1 MSDLETRQAS
11 IGAVEGKTITGYA
24 ALYNS
29 WSKPLMG
36 AKGTFTERIAP
47 GAFDAS
53 IAAGAS
59 LWFMHDSKQILANTK
74 SGTLTLESDAQ
85 GLKYTAQLGDSQ
97 RDSDVLD
104 LVRRGVVS
112 EMSFGFSVPPGGDSW
127 AGEKRTLNSVNL
139 REISLVEVGAYNATT
154 SFVRS
159 QETPVI
165 TKVIK
170 PMNIRTMNAKLAELR
185 AQNVE
190 GTEAETR
197 AEIVA
202 QIEEITEARN
212 AAMAAADGIR
222 EAATPIQRTMDR
234 RDASEEWR
242 ASPEYRD
249 QWLSYLRGGRMPEQR
264 AAMTT
269 ANPATN
275 SVLIPKLY
283 TDAMAKYADMATVAR
298 QLVDYKSGVQ
308 GYQTLRY
315 NALFSTDAI
324 ANAWTVS
331 DVGTQASFEINPVY
345 AEVPLAPAACLPYTT
360 VSKQLLLQSNFD
372 LESEVVDN
380 LNRQFVRNGEWGL
393 LSGGGSTGTNGST
406 LNQPTG
412 LFTVNAGCT
421 IRSVTN
427 AAGTQDRAL
436 SITTACTV
444 ANLTAMRYTSLPA
457 SYWGSASWLMAQDV
471 YAKIAGLTIN
481 GVPVFVPSADA
492 VGQAGAGF
500 TLMGL
505 PVYVTEFTG
514 PTHVS
519 TATTGKNTIISLG
532 NHNEGYSA
540 REWAGATIM
549 RDDLSLAA
557 AAQVK
562 FQGTMFMNG
571 NFTRAKAI
579 VQCQVTNA

>member
-74 SGTLTLESDAQ
+74 SGTLALESDAQ
-85 GLKYTAQLGDSQ
+85 GLKYTATLGDSQ
-97 RDSDVLD
+97 RDADVLD
-104 LVRRGVVS
+104 LVKRGVVS

-127 AGEKRTLNSVNL
+127 AGEKRTLNAVNL

-190 GTEAETR
+190 GTEVENR
-197 AEIVA
+197 AEILA

-283 TDAMAKYADMATVAR
+283 TDAMAHYASMATVAR

-315 NALFSTDAI
+315 NTLFSNDAI
-324 ANAWTVS
+324 TNAWTVS
-331 DVGTQASFEINPVY
+331 DVGTQASTEINPVF
-345 AEVPLAPAACLPYTT
+345 AEVPLAPAACLPFTT

-372 LESEVVDN
+372 LEAEVVEN
-380 LNRQFVRNGEWGL
+380 LNRQFVRNAEWGL

-412 LFTVNAGCT
+412 LFTVQTGCT
-421 IRSVTN
+421 IATATST
-427 AAGTQDRAL
+427 GTSRAL
-436 SITTACTV
+436 ALTAACTV
-444 ANLTAMRYTSLPA
+444 PNLTAMRYTSLPA
-457 SYWGSASWLMAQDV
+457 SYWGTASWLMGQDV

-505 PVYVTEFTG
+505 PVFVSEFTG
-514 PTHVS
+514 PTQ
-519 TATTGKNTIISLG
+519 ATGAGAKNTIFSLG

-579 VQCQVTNA
+579 VQMQVTNA

>member
-1 MSDLETRQAS
+1 
-11 IGAVEGKTITGYA
+11 
-24 ALYNS
+24 
-29 WSKPLMG
+29 MG

-85 GLKYTAQLGDSQ
+85 GLKYTATLGDSQ
-97 RDSDVLD
+97 RDADVLD
-104 LVRRGVVS
+104 LVKRGVVS
-112 EMSFGFSVPPGGDSW
+112 EMSFGFSVPSGGDSW
-127 AGEKRTLNSVNL
+127 SGEKRTLNQINL
-139 REISLVEVGAYNATT
+139 REISVVEVGAYSNTT
-154 SFVRS
+154 SSVRS

-190 GTEAETR
+190 GTEVENR

-234 RDASEEWR
+234 RDAGEEWR

-283 TDAMAKYADMATVAR
+283 TDAMAHYAQVATVAR

-315 NALFSTDAI
+315 NTLFSNDAI
-324 ANAWTVS
+324 TNAWTVS
-331 DVGTQASFEINPVY
+331 DVGTQASTEINPVF
-345 AEVPLAPAACLPYTT
+345 AEVPLAPAACLPFTT

-372 LESEVVDN
+372 LEAEVVEN
-380 LNRQFVRNGEWGL
+380 LNRQFVRNAEWGL

-412 LFTVNAGCT
+412 LFTVQTGCT
-421 IRSVTN
+421 IATATST
-427 AAGTQDRAL
+427 GTSRAL
-436 SITTACTV
+436 ALTAACTV
-444 ANLTAMRYTSLPA
+444 VNLTAMRYTSLPA
-457 SYWGSASWLMAQDV
+457 SYWGTASWLMGQDV
-471 YAKIAGLTIN
+471 YAKIAALTIN

-505 PVYVTEFTG
+505 PVYVSEFTG
-514 PTHVS
+514 PTQ
-519 TATTGKNTIISLG
+519 ATGAGAKNTIFSLG

-579 VQCQVTNA
+579 VQMQVTNA

>member
-11 IGAVEGKTITGYA
+11 IGTVEGKTITGYA

-53 IAAGAS
+53 TAAGAS

-74 SGTLTLESDAQ
+74 SGTLALESDAQ
-85 GLKYTAQLGDSQ
+85 GLKYTATLGDSQ
-97 RDSDVLD
+97 RDADVLD
-104 LVRRGVVS
+104 LVKRGVVS

-249 QWLSYLRGGRMPEQR
+249 QWLNYLRGGRMPEQR
-264 AAMTT
+264 AYMSTT
-269 ANPATN
+269 SPSTN

-283 TDAMAKYADMATVAR
+283 TDAMQHYANAATTVR
-298 QLVDYKSGVQ
+298 GLVDYKSGVT

-315 NALFSTDAI
+315 NALFSTDTI
-324 ANAWTVS
+324 VSAWTPS
-331 DVGTQASFEINPVY
+331 DSGTQASTEFNPVF
-345 AEVPLAPAACLPYTT
+345 AEVPLAPAACLPFTT

-372 LESEVVDN
+372 LEAEVADN
-380 LNRQFVRNGEWGL
+380 LTRQFVRNSDWALLAGL
-393 LSGGGSTGTNGST
+393 GTTGTNGAT
-406 LNQPTG
+406 THQPVG
-412 LFTVNAGCT
+412 IHTVNTGCT
-421 IRSVTN
+421 IRALTN
-427 AAGTQDRAL
+427 PSGTQDRAL
-436 SITTACTV
+436 AVTTACTV
-444 ANLTAMRYTSLPA
+444 ANLTHMRYTSLPA
-457 SYWGSASWLMAQDV
+457 SYWGSSSWLMSQDA

-481 GVPVFVPSADA
+481 GVPVFIPSADA

-505 PVYVTEFTG
+505 PVFVSEFL
-514 PTHVS
+514 PTHNS
-519 TATTGKNTIISLG
+519 TAGGKNVVLSLG
-532 NHNEGYSA
+532 SHQEAYSA
-540 REWAGATIM
+540 REWAGASIM
-549 RDDLSLAA
+549 RDEMTLAA
-557 AAQVK
+557 SAQVK